1 VNVAPRLSGL
11 GSKAAIHLSGD
22 AWARIEAR
30 CRCVPLG
37 PVEFKGGRRI
47 VVYRCQK
54 ADD

>member
-1 VNVAPRLSGL
+1 MNVAARLPGF

-22 AWARIEAR
+22 AWARIEER

-37 PVEFKGGRRI
+37 PVEFKGGRQI
-47 VVYRCQK
+47 VVYRCQR